1 MLRISFGNS
10 LRSLL
15 TVSSSGAIG
24 SHEHG
29 KNPKGETVSNPDQAP
44 GYDGEPTYTQ
54 DEYNEYLGW
63 REETE
68 PETR

>member
-1 MLRISFGNS
+1 MLRISCGNS

-15 TVSSSGAIG
+15 TVSSSGATS

-29 KNPKGETVSNPDQAP
+29 KNPTRDDEQPRSGA

-54 DEYNEYLGW
+54 DEYDEYLRW

-68 PETR
+68 PETK

>member
-1 MLRISFGNS
+1 VLRISCGNF

-15 TVSSSGAIG
+15 TVSSSGATG

-29 KNPKGETVSNPDQAP
+29 KNPRRETMSNPDQAP
-44 GYDGEPTYTQ
+44 GYDGEPYAQ
-54 DEYNEYLGW
+54 DEYDEYLRW

-68 PETR
+68 PDTR

>member
-1 MLRISFGNS
+1 VLRISCGNS

-15 TVSSSGAIG
+15 RVSSSGATS

-29 KNPKGETVSNPDQAP
+29 KTQGETMNNPDQAP

-54 DEYNEYLGW
+54 DEYDEYLCW

-68 PETR
+68 PPTK